1 MIIGINASNVKSVGG
16 VNHIYNLI
24 LNLRKDEK
32 KKHSIKKI
40 IIWTSLQSYGA
51 LSELKDK
58 DIIIERVKYDNIFF
72 NFFWKIF
79 LLNLN
84 LNKNNCD
91 ILFSLDGIVLRKFK
105 KTIILFQNLIPFN
118 YQEII
123 NYGLS
128 FQLLKNI
135 FTYYLYKIS
144 SYRADGFIVLSR
156 YGLNLIK
163 AKTIKLNN
171 VEIIPHGVDSSFFN
185 IISRKKKKNYINL
198 IYISPID
205 HYKHQW
211 NVIEAVIRLNKENHN
226 IRLKLVGSISNKQS
240 KNNLEK
246 QMEKANVNK
255 DIIKFY
261 GNLNKKQIIELYKE
275 SDVFLFASS
284 CESFGLTLL
293 EGMASNLPVL
303 CSNKSGMDVT
313 TEKKA
318 IYFNPWDFESIK
330 ASIEKYIY
338 SSQDIK
344 EQNSKV
350 TTQIAKKYSWKITT
364 DKTFSFIKKTCFK
377 KTKIKFFNKFNFGLL
392 EKIRNLYSNNY
403 AINSYFFNF
412 FSPMLIFYIIYFN
425 GDQDLSVQYAIII
438 SFSAFVTQLF
448 SANLRNIII
457 TDKPHKI
464 LYLIIQRITLSVI
477 FIILGLLFFDNYFPD
492 FNTIIV
498 FLSFLMICTNW
509 SKELVIAFS
518 EINNKRNFNLI
529 YQFLN
534 VIALVLSISGA
545 LLNSNIHFII
555 LLPIIS
561 FIELLHG
568 VIIISIHEVKLKIF
582 NNDKINYLSSKIVFE
597 KKTFLNLALLSSFFL
612 TLPNLL
618 IRISVSEYFNTSV
631 AADYIF
637 CFSISTLPG
646 TIITSIIGVSYLGKE
661 KPYPNYFKLLLL
673 FYFLSFI
680 ISFFIS
686 FSYLTINTNFAIS
699 IISITGIIMTFAHTA
714 RQLNIINP
722 IKRNSVFMRDII
734 FSLISIILLLIFITY
749 LKNYFI
755 LYILSTSIISF
766 IVYMSYYNPL
776 NNYKN

>member
-16 VNHIYNLI
+16 INHIYNLI
-24 LNLRKDEK
+24 VNLRKYK
-32 KKHSIKKI
+32 KKKYSIKKI
-40 IIWTSLQSYGA
+40 IIWASLQSYGA
-51 LSELKDK
+51 LSKLKNK

-79 LLNLN
+79 LLNFN

-128 FQLLKNI
+128 FQLIKNI
-135 FTYYLYKIS
+135 FNYYLYKIS

-156 YGLNLIK
+156 YGLNLIE

-185 IISRKKKKNYINL
+185 ISSRKKKKNYITL

-303 CSNKSGMDVT
+303 CSNKSGMDAT

-338 SSQDIK
+338 SSKVTK
-344 EQNSKV
+344 EQNSKEN
-350 TTQIAKKYSWKITT
+350 TQIAKKYSWEKTT
-364 DKTFSFIKKTCFK
+364 DKTFSFIKRICFK
-377 KTKIKFFNKFNFGLL
+377 NTETKFFNKFNFSLI
-392 EKIRNLYSNNY
+392 EKIRNLYSSNN

-425 GDQDLSVQYAIII
+425 GDEVLSVQYAIII
-438 SFSAFVTQLF
+438 SVSAFVTQLF

-464 LYLIIQRITLSVI
+464 LYLIMQRITLSAVL
-477 FIILGLLFFDNYFPD
+477 IILGLLFFDNYFSD
-492 FNTIIV
+492 INTIIV

-509 SKELVIAFS
+509 SKELVIAFT
-518 EINNKRNFNLI
+518 EINNKRSFNLS

-534 VIALVLSISGA
+534 VIAIALSISGT
-545 LLNSNIHFII
+545 LISSNINFLIF
-555 LLPIIS
+555 LPIIS
-561 FIELLHG
+561 LIELLHG
-568 VIIISIHEVKLKIF
+568 IIIISKYEAKLKIF
-582 NNDKINYLSSKIVFE
+582 NNDKINYFSSKIFFE

-618 IRISVSEYFNTSV
+618 IRITVSEYFNIPV

-661 KPYPNYFKLLLL
+661 KQYPNYFKLLLL

-686 FSYLTINTNFAIS
+686 FSYLTIDTNFAVS
-699 IISITGIIMTFAHTA
+699 IVSITGIIMTFAHTA

-734 FSLISIILLLIFITY
+734 FSLTSIILLLIFITY

-755 LYILSTSIISF
+755 LYILSTSIISL
-766 IVYMSYYNPL
+766 IVYVSYYNPL